1 MHIMREQLWFTIG
14 MVLCLVSG
22 SCGHQSTSQASRRQS
37 AVEADQAAK
46 RSSTRRALDVVAAET
61 SIPTRPTRASF
72 QKERRAAPSP
82 QAPDERAFSY
92 NNLGIAYLEQYQY
105 ERAAAEFE
113 RAVAVN
119 PQFAIGWVNLA
130 IAHYNAGQPERALA
144 ELDKAQRLGLDVPQ
158 IHYLL
163 GLIHKDRGEFAEAL
177 ASFRKVLQVDP
188 HDVATNY
195 QMGTI
200 YARQGQYRQA
210 IEHYRTA
217 IAAEPYNASARYGLA
232 IALLRSGDR
241 EAGRRAMQ
249 RFQHLQKKAYA
260 TRIGRQYREQ
270 GRYAMALE
278 RYPAGRPTTVPVRF
292 VDIATPA
299 GIEFRHGARLDEDG
313 PLLGRAVRAG
323 TFSPSYAK
331 QHLIPAMGSGAV
343 FFDFDD
349 DGDLDLYL
357 VNCSPDGGA
366 KNALYR
372 NDGHARFTDVT
383 GRAGVGFAGWGMGA
397 IAGDYD
403 NDGWVDLYVT
413 NFGRNILYRNNGDGT
428 FTDVTDRAGVGGEKT
443 DWSMGAAFVDYDHDG
458 DLDIYVTSFVDLT
471 TSPPPRSD
479 GTIVFPDDFSGQP
492 NRLYR
497 NNGDG
502 TFTEVA
508 RAAGLA
514 LDGRSIAVV
523 CTDYN
528 NSRDVDFLVSHY
540 RGSARLLSNTR
551 TGTFEDVSA
560 SVGLNL
566 QGRFLGV
573 AAGDENKDGRSDFF
587 IARGEAP
594 GLLYESES
602 DGGFTRKPI
611 SPTATTGIK
620 PFTWMGQFVDY
631 DNDGYLDL
639 FLINGG
645 WSPKQAAG
653 QHLQLLRNMGGGRFQ
668 DVSSDVGLD
677 RLPPSAARSA
687 IFADVDNDGDWDLLV
702 TQSGGRPWLL
712 RNDGGNR
719 HHWVKV
725 TTRGV
730 RSNRSGI
737 GAKVEVKAGRLWQ
750 KLEVYGGSG
759 YLSQSSTQLILGL
772 GDHRTVDF
780 VRVLWPGGV
789 LQSEL
794 KLAANRTIRIKEL
807 DRKGT
812 SCPILYAWDGR
823 QYRFVTDFLGGSA
836 IGYLLAPGRYNV
848 PDTDEYIKIGHDQ
861 LKARDGFYSLK
872 MNNQLEEVIM
882 IDQAQ
887 LLVVDH
893 PADMDIFPNERLK
906 AAPPYPEFRLYGVR
920 HARPPVAARDGHGN
934 DILPLIARVDRI
946 YPDHFRLLPF
956 KGYAERH
963 AIELDLGPL
972 RTEPGRRIVL
982 LMTAWI
988 DYADSTSN
996 LAASQAGVTL
1006 MPPSLEVPDENGHW
1020 VTVLP
1025 DMGFPAG
1032 LPKTMLVDLTGRF
1045 LTDDYRV
1052 RIVTNMRIYWDQILV
1067 SDQAMA
1073 WDESALRST
1082 SSLPLRVVRLS
1093 PSRADFRWRGYPRE
1107 YSPDGRRPLIYDYG
1121 RIDRHAP
1128 WKTFVGRATRYGDVG
1143 ELLMNKD
1150 DMYVIM
1156 LHGDEIS
1163 LEFDGRSLPARPP
1176 GWRRDFLAY
1185 ADGFGKDMDIHS
1197 ARPETI
1203 EPLPFHGMS
1212 AYPYPETERYPTDE
1226 RHREYRRRYNRR
1238 RYVDPLE
1245 ETDAPTARRQRTMQ

>member
-1 MHIMREQLWFTIG
+1 M
-14 MVLCLVSG
+14 
-22 SCGHQSTSQASRRQS
+22 
-37 AVEADQAAK
+37 
-46 RSSTRRALDVVAAET
+46 AAEIST
-61 SIPTRPTRASF
+61 LTGIARVSS
-72 QKERRAAPSP
+72 QKEKRAAPSP
-82 QAPDERAFSY
+82 QAPEERVFSI

-105 ERAAAEFE
+105 ERAATEFR
-113 RAVAVN
+113 RAVTLN
-119 PQFAIGWVNLA
+119 PKFAIGWVNLA
-130 IAHYNAGQPERALA
+130 IAHYHAGQPERALA
-144 ELDKAQRLGLDVPQ
+144 ELDHARRLGLDVPQ
-158 IHYLL
+158 IHYLS

-177 ASFRKVLQVDP
+177 AAFQKVLQVDP

-195 QMGTI
+195 QMGAI
-200 YARQGQYRQA
+200 RARQGQYRQA
-210 IEHYRTA
+210 IEYYRTA

-241 EAGRRAMQ
+241 EAGRRAM
-249 RFQHLQKKAYA
+249 RLFQQLQKKAYA

-278 RYPAGRPTTVPVRF
+278 RYPTGRPTTVPVKF
-292 VDIATPA
+292 VEMATSA
-299 GIEFRHGARLDEDG
+299 GITFRHGARLDEDA
-313 PLLGRAVRAG
+313 PLLGRTLRAAA
-323 TFSPSYAK
+323 FSLQYAK

-343 FFDFDD
+343 LFDFDN

-357 VNCSPDGGA
+357 VNCSPDGRAG
-366 KNALYR
+366 NALYR

-397 IAGDYD
+397 MAGDYD
-403 NDGWVDLYVT
+403 NDGWADLYVT
-413 NFGRNILYRNNGDGT
+413 NFGRNILYHNNGDGT
-428 FTDVTDRAGVGGEKT
+428 FTDVTERTGVGGGKT

-458 DLDIYVTSFVDLT
+458 DLDIYVTNFVDLT
-471 TSPPPRSD
+471 TPPPPRSD

-492 NRLYR
+492 NQLYR
-497 NNGDG
+497 NNGNG

-514 LDGRSIAVV
+514 LDGRSLAVV

-540 RGSARLLSNTR
+540 QGSARLLSNTR

-560 SVGLNL
+560 AVGLDL
-566 QGRFLGV
+566 RGRFLGV
-573 AAGDENKDGRSDFF
+573 TAGDYNKDGRSDFF
-587 IARGEAP
+587 IARGEAS
-594 GLLYESES
+594 GLLYESQS
-602 DGGFTRKPI
+602 DGRFIRKPI
-611 SPTATTGIK
+611 SGSRMTGAK
-620 PFTWMGQFVDY
+620 SFTWMGQFIDY

-645 WSPKQAAG
+645 TSLKQAAG
-653 QHLQLLRNMGGGRFQ
+653 QRLHLLRNTGGGRFR
-668 DVSSDVGLD
+668 DVSSEVGLD
-677 RLPPSAARSA
+677 RLPPSTARSA
-687 IFADVDNDGDWDLLV
+687 TFGDVDNDGDWDLLV

-772 GDHRTVDF
+772 GAHQTVDF

-794 KLAANRTIRIKEL
+794 KLATNRTIHIKEL

-836 IGYLLAPGRYNV
+836 IGYLLAPGRYNI

-861 LKARDGFYSLK
+861 LEARDGFYSLK

-893 PADMDIFPNERLK
+893 PADMDIFPNERLM

-920 HARPPVAARDGHGN
+920 HARPPVAARDDHGN
-934 DILPLIARVDRI
+934 DILPLIAKVDRT
-946 YPDHFRLLPF
+946 YPDRFPLLPF

-972 RTEPGRRIVL
+972 RVESGRRIVL

-1006 MPPSLEVPDENGHW
+1006 TPPLLQVPDERGRW

-1032 LPKTMLVDLTGRF
+1032 LPKTMVVDLTGRF

-1067 SDQAMA
+1067 SDQAMV
-1073 WDESALRST
+1073 WDERALRST
-1082 SSLPLRVVRLS
+1082 SPLPLRVMRLS
-1093 PSRADFRWRGYPRE
+1093 PSQASFQWRGYPRE

-1121 RIDRHAP
+1121 HIDRHAP
-1128 WKTFVGRATRYGDVG
+1128 WKTFIGQATRYGDVR
-1143 ELLMNKD
+1143 ELVMDKD

-1163 LEFDGRSLPARPP
+1163 LEFDGRSLPALPP
-1176 GWRRDFLAY
+1176 GWRRDFLVY

-1197 ARPETI
+1197 ARPDTI
-1203 EPLPFHGMS
+1203 EPLPFHRMS

-1226 RHREYRRRYNRR
+1226 QHREYRRKYNRR
-1238 RYVDPLE
+1238 RYADPLE
-1245 ETDAPTARRQRTMQ
+1245 ETDAPTTRRRGTM